1 MSVPNTFA
9 TATTAIPLA
18 NLDSNFQY
26 YDNAFQI
33 AGTAMEVNYTFR
45 LEDFTDNTKKA
56 EFVLTG
62 ITTATTR
69 SYTLPNASGT
79 LALLSLAQTFSAAQ
93 TFSGSVTMSSATGTY
108 NISSGGTTGT
118 VTIGG
123 NSQTGTLT
131 FGRSTVS
138 QQTDIQTN
146 ATASGST
153 KTINFGTGGL
163 SGSTTNI
170 TYGSS
175 VSGATVTH
183 TFNSG
188 ATQVLLDANGL
199 TVNSGSLEVK
209 TGPIIMYAPTP
220 TTITG
225 TATLTNADIQA
236 QIVNT
241 TGAGTYTVTLPLG
254 TTLETLIVWDT
265 VDIGYDFYV
274 INTNTSTVTIAANTG
289 VTIVGR
295 ATVLT
300 NVSGQFRIRRTA
312 ANTFIVYRIN

>member
-9 TATTAIPLA
+9 TATTAIPLS
-18 NLDSNFQY
+18 NLDSNFTY

-33 AGTAMEVNYTFR
+33 VGTAMEVNYTFR

-56 EFVLTG
+56 EFVLSG

-69 SYTLPNASGT
+69 QYTLPNASGT
-79 LALLSLAQTFSAAQ
+79 FALLGSTQTFSGVN
-93 TFSGSVTMSSATGTY
+93 TFSGSVTMTSGSGNY
-108 NISSGGTTGT
+108 NIGTTNTTGT

-123 NSQTGTLT
+123 TAGTNTLT
-131 FGRSTVS
+131 IGRSTVS
-138 QQTDIQTN
+138 QQTDIQAG

-170 TYGSS
+170 AYGSS
-175 VSGATVTH
+175 VSGATVTQ

-199 TVNSGSLEVK
+199 TINSGSLEVK

-220 TTITG
+220 TQISG

-241 TGAGTYTVTLPLG
+241 TGAGSYTVTLPLG
-254 TTLETLIVWDT
+254 TTLETLIAWDA

-274 INTNTSTVTIAANTG
+274 INTNTSTTTIAANTG

-300 NVSGQFRIRRTA
+300 AVSAQFRIRRTA

>member
-79 LALLSLAQTFSAAQ
+79 LALLSLTQTFSAAQ
-93 TFSGSVTMSSATGTY
+93 TFSGSVTMTSSTGTY
-108 NISSGGTTGT
+108 SIGTTSTTGAT
-118 VTIGG
+118 TIGG
-123 NSQTGTLT
+123 TAGTGTLT

-138 QQTDIQTN
+138 QQTDIQAG

-175 VSGATVTH
+175 VSGATVTQ

-188 ATQVLLDANGL
+188 ATQMQLDANGL
-199 TVNSGSLEVK
+199 TISSGSLEVK

-254 TTLETLIVWDT
+254 TTLETLIAWDA

-274 INTNTSTVTIAANTG
+274 INTNTSTTTIAANTG

-300 NVSGQFRIRRTA
+300 AVSAQFRIRRTA

>member
-18 NLDSNFQY
+18 NLDNNFQY

-93 TFSGSVTMSSATGTY
+93 TFSGSVTMTSSTGTY
-108 NISSGGTTGT
+108 SIGTTSTTGT
-118 VTIGG
+118 TTIGG
-123 NSQTGTLT
+123 TAGTGTLT

-138 QQTDIQTN
+138 QQTDIQAG

-220 TTITG
+220 TQISG

-254 TTLETLIVWDT
+254 TTLETLIAWDA

-274 INTNTSTVTIAANTG
+274 INTNTSTTTIAANTG

-300 NVSGQFRIRRTA
+300 AVSAQFRIRRTA

>member
-9 TATTAIPLA
+9 TATTAIPLS
-18 NLDSNFQY
+18 NLDSNFTY

-33 AGTAMEVNYTFR
+33 VGTVMEVNYTFR

-56 EFVLTG
+56 EFVLSG

-69 SYTLPNASGT
+69 QYTLPNASGT
-79 LALLSLAQTFSAAQ
+79 FALLGSTQTFSGVN
-93 TFSGSVTMSSATGTY
+93 TFSGSVTMTSGSGSY
-108 NISSGGTTGT
+108 NISSSGTTGT
-118 VTIGG
+118 VLIGG
-123 NSQTGTLT
+123 TSGTGTLT

-138 QQTDIQTN
+138 QQTDIQAG

-170 TYGSS
+170 AYGSS
-175 VSGATVTH
+175 VSGATVTQ

-199 TVNSGSLEVK
+199 TINSGSLEVK

-220 TTITG
+220 TQISG

-241 TGAGTYTVTLPLG
+241 TGAGSYTVTLPLG
-254 TTLETLIVWDT
+254 TTLETLIAWDA

-274 INTNTSTVTIAANTG
+274 INTNTSTTTIAANTG

-300 NVSGQFRIRRTA
+300 AVSAQFRIRRTA

>member
-9 TATTAIPLA
+9 TATTAIPLS
-18 NLDSNFQY
+18 NLDSNFTY

-33 AGTAMEVNYTFR
+33 VGTAMEVNYTFR

-56 EFVLTG
+56 EFVLSG

-69 SYTLPNASGT
+69 QYTLPNASGT
-79 LALLSLAQTFSAAQ
+79 FALLGSTQTFSGVN
-93 TFSGSVTMSSATGTY
+93 TFSGSVTMTSGSGSY
-108 NISSGGTTGT
+108 NISSSGTTGT
-118 VTIGG
+118 VLIGG
-123 NSQTGTLT
+123 TSGTGTLT

-138 QQTDIQTN
+138 QQTDIQAG

-170 TYGSS
+170 AYGSS

-188 ATQVLLDANGL
+188 ATQVLVDANGFS
-199 TVNSGSLEVK
+199 VNSGSLEVK
-209 TGPIIMYAPTP
+209 TGPIIMFCPTP
-220 TTITG
+220 TTLTAA
-225 TATLTNADIQA
+225 ATLTNADIQA
-236 QIVNT
+236 QIINT
-241 TGAGTYTVTLPLG
+241 TGTTTFTVTLPLG
-254 TTLETLIVWDT
+254 TTLETLVPWDA
-265 VDIGYDFYV
+265 VDVGYDFYL
-274 INTNTSTVTIAANTG
+274 INSNSQSISLAVNTG

-295 ATVLT
+295 ATVTTL
-300 NVSGQFRIRRTA
+300 VSAQFRIRRTA